1 MRAPCIS
8 LKNGFRLFA
17 VLITF
22 LFSSM
27 AFSSNA
33 QHRQMHMHEAAT
45 SRNIAHIQTRMMNER
60 LKLVA
65 SQKTKVSVINER
77 YAGKLSQLLSS
88 TQLSKEQKLVE
99 LQKLHADK
107 KADLQTILSDSQYK
121 EYLKLQ
127 QDLKDERARRMST
140 ETQADPDNQ

>member
-1 MRAPCIS
+1 M
-8 LKNGFRLFA
+8 
-17 VLITF
+17 LITF

-77 YAGKLSQLLSS
+77 YAGKLSQLLSN

-121 EYLKLQ
+121 ELQ
-127 QDLKDERARRMST
+127 QDLKDERARRMRT